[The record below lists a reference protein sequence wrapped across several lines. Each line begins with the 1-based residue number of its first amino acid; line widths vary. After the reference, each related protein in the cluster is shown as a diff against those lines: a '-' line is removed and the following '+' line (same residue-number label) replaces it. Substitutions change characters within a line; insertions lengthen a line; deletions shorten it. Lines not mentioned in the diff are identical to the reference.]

1 VNSLRAV
8 IRKHWGHTSF
18 RPLQREAMT
27 AAVDGRDSLVVLPTG
42 GGKSLCYQAPA
53 LLSQK
58 PTVVVSPLI
67 ALMKDQVDQLI
78 WHGVEAAFFN
88 SSLEPSDRRLVMAGI
103 ERRQYKL
110 IFVAPERFA
119 SDGFLQLLA
128 QSGVGSFAVD
138 EAHCI
143 SHWGHDFRGDYRQ
156 LGQLKKRFAGVAVHA
171 FTATATPHVCRDIVG
186 QLGLDDP
193 TVLVGDFFRPNLIYQ
208 VHRRKGGFGQVFEAV
223 GRRAGQAGIVYC
235 IRRTDVDE
243 LSAMLRAAGIKAV
256 GYHAGMTDQQRSAAQ
271 DAFAAG
277 LVDVVVATVAFGM
290 GIDRP
295 DIRYVIH
302 AAMPKSIEHYQQE
315 TGRAGRDGEPADCIL
330 FFSGGDFAL
339 WKRIT
344 EKTESLNRDDQL
356 RMLSDMYRYCTGM
369 RCRHRQLVEYF
380 GQSLDEESCKACDV
394 CNGTFATMPDSTVVA
409 QKIMSCVVR
418 TQQRYGPGYISDL
431 LRGTSSDRAA
441 ELGHDQLSTFGLIGE
456 RPKAVLMAWI
466 DQLVDQDL
474 LRQDGDYRVLE
485 VTDKGWQVLRGQ
497 GEATL
502 RDFGGGRR
510 PKKRPRTSPAKKRA
524 GKAKRERGEPPVA
537 MADDEI
543 YLDGEGLALFEQLR
557 ELRRHI
563 AGERKVPAFMIFSD
577 RALRGMARSRP
588 TNRVQMLAVKGV
600 GPVTHKNFGQRFIE
614 EIADYLS
621 RRGS

>member
-8 IRKHWGHTSF
+8 IKKHWGYTSF

-27 AAVDGRDSLVVLPTG
+27 AAADGRDSLVVLPTG

-78 WHGVEAAFFN
+78 SRGVEAAFFN
-88 SSLEPSDRRLVMAGI
+88 SSLDPSDRRLVTAGI
-103 ERRQYKL
+103 KHRQYKL
-110 IFVAPERFA
+110 IFVAPERFT
-119 SDGFLQLLA
+119 SNSFLQLLA
-128 QSGVGSFAVD
+128 QSGVGAFAVD

-143 SHWGHDFRGDYRQ
+143 SHWGHDFRSDYRQ
-156 LGQLKKRFAGVAVHA
+156 LDQLKKRFAGVAVHA
-171 FTATATPHVCRDIVG
+171 FTATATPQVRRDIVS

-193 TVLVGDFFRPNLIYQ
+193 TVLVGDFFRPNLIYH
-208 VHRRKGGFGQVFEAV
+208 VHRRKGGFGDVIEAV
-223 GRRAGQAGIVYC
+223 NRRAGQPGIVYC
-235 IRRTDVDE
+235 IRRADVDE
-243 LSAMLRAAGIKAV
+243 LNAMLRAAGVKAV

-330 FFSGGDFAL
+330 FFSGSDLGM
-339 WKRIT
+339 WTRII
-344 EKTESLNRDDQL
+344 ENNESPNRENQL
-356 RMLSDMYRYCTGM
+356 RMLWDMYRFCTSL
-369 RCRHRQLVEYF
+369 RCRHRQLVAYF
-380 GQSLDEESCKACDV
+380 GQSLDQSSCKACDV
-394 CNGTFATMPDSTVVA
+394 CNGTFPTMPDSTVIA
-409 QKIMSCVVR
+409 QKIMSCVLR
-418 TQQRYGPGYISDL
+418 THQRYGPGYISDL
-431 LRGTSSDRAA
+431 LRGTSSDRAV

-456 RPKAVLMAWI
+456 RPKADLMAWI
-466 DQLVDQDL
+466 DQLVDQEL
-474 LRQDGDYRVLE
+474 LRQDGEYRTLE
-485 VTDKGWQVLRGQ
+485 VTDKGWQVLRRQ

-502 RDFGGGRR
+502 RDFGDGRR
-510 PKKRPRTSPAKKRA
+510 SKRRPRPSPGKRQA
-524 GKAKRERGEPPVA
+524 GKGKRQRGEAPAAP
-537 MADDEI
+537 ADDEI
-543 YLDGEGLALFEQLR
+543 YLDTDGLALFEQLR
-557 ELRRHI
+557 GLRRQI
-563 AGERKVPAFMIFSD
+563 ADERKVPAFIIFSD
-577 RALRGMARSRP
+577 RTLRGMARSRP

-600 GPVTHKNFGQRFIE
+600 GPVKYKSFGQRFIE